1 MATPA
6 QRTNTWI
13 LDEWYDQAVA
23 GTTGGYNGAGEGYVW
38 GRNDE
43 GGLGINLSSNSE
55 SRSSP
60 TQLPGPW
67 REMSVTGDN
76 NYGIKTDGTLW
87 AWGNNTD
94 GELGQNTT
102 QKFSSPVQIGSDETW
117 RRISNYP
124 GGGMATKTDGSLWM
138 WGKNDEGMIGQNK
151 GEPSVGKYS
160 SPIQIPGTWSDNF
173 EAGGAAISA
182 VKTDGSLWFW
192 GRNSEGVFGL
202 NSPSPPNMRR
212 SSPVQLPGTWST
224 TKGQGWS
231 SSQTAIYLK
240 DDGTMWVWGR
250 NYRGVAGPGGP
261 NSRSSPVQI
270 TSGTTWSQVFI
281 GNDQA
286 LAVKTTGELY
296 AWGSNGNGMLAFGPS
311 GDNNQHPSPIQIGT
325 DTDWSKV
332 GGAFGG
338 NVTKSALK
346 QDGTLWAW
354 GEDPYGQLG
363 MGSILPAP
371 SGGYSSPKQVGGTN
385 GTNWAQTIKGE
396 YTNGA
401 AKEL

>member
-1 MATPA
+1 MAITDKE
-6 QRTNTWI
+6 QGVWI
-13 LDEWYDQAVA
+13 TEQVYNKQME
-23 GTTGGYNGAGEGYVW
+23 GGIWVYNGDGAGYVW

-60 TQLPGPW
+60 TQIPGPW
-67 REMSVTGDN
+67 KEMSVTGDN

-87 AWGNNTD
+87 GWGNNEY

-102 QKFSSPVQIGSDETW
+102 QKVSSPIQIGTEATW
-117 RRISNYP
+117 RRISNWP
-124 GGGMATKTDGSLWM
+124 GGGMATKTDGTLWM
-138 WGKNDEGMIGQNK
+138 WGKNDNGMLGQNQ

-160 SPIQIPGTWSDNF
+160 SPIQVAGTWSDNF

-182 VKTDGSLWFW
+182 VKTDGTLWFW
-192 GRNSEGVFGL
+192 GRNAEGVFGL

-224 TKGQGWS
+224 TKGQGWNTS
-231 SSQTAIYLK
+231 ETAIYLK
-240 DDGTMWVWGR
+240 DDGTMWVWGK
-250 NYRGVAGPGGP
+250 NYRGIAGPGGP
-261 NSRSSPVQI
+261 NSKSSPTQI

-281 GNDQA
+281 GLQQA

-296 AWGSNGNGMLAFGPS
+296 AWGSNGNGMLAYGPG

-332 GGAFGG
+332 GGAQGG

-354 GEDPYGQLG
+354 GENPYGQLNG
-363 MGSILPAP
+363 NEILPAP
-371 SGGYSSPKQVGGTN
+371 SGGYSSPKQIPGTH
-385 GTNWAQTIKGE
+385 WAQAIKGE

-401 AKEL
+401 AHLL

>member
-23 GTTGGYNGAGEGYVW
+23 GTTGGYNGAGAGFMW

-43 GGLGINLSSNSE
+43 GGLGLNQSSNSV

-60 TQLPGPW
+60 TQVPGSW
-67 REMSVTGDN
+67 KEMSVIGDSN
-76 NYGIKTDGTLW
+76 FGTKTDGTLW
-87 AWGNNTD
+87 AWGSNQN

-102 QKFSSPVQIGSDETW
+102 QHFSSPVQIGTETTW
-117 RRISNYP
+117 RRISSYP
-124 GGGMATKTDGSLWM
+124 SGGIATKTDGSLWM
-138 WGKNDEGMIGQNK
+138 WGKNDEGCLGQNQ

-173 EAGGAAISA
+173 EAGGAAVSA

-192 GRNSEGVFGL
+192 GRNAEGVFGDS
-202 NSPSPPNMRR
+202 SPNPPNMRR

-224 TKGQGWS
+224 TQGQGWS

-240 DDGTMWVWGR
+240 DDGTMWVWGK

-261 NSRSSPVQI
+261 NKKSSPTQI
-270 TSGTTWSQVFI
+270 PGTNWSQVFI
-281 GNDQA
+281 GSDQA

-296 AWGSNGNGMLAFGPS
+296 AWGSNGNGMLAYGPS
-311 GDNNQHPSPIQIGT
+311 GDNNQHPNPIQIGT

-332 GGAFGG
+332 GGAYGG

-346 QDGTLWAW
+346 TDGTLWAW
-354 GEDPYGQLG
+354 GENPYGQLNG
-363 MGSILPAP
+363 NEILPAP
-371 SGGYSSPKQVGGTN
+371 SGGYSSPKQIP
-385 GTNWAQTIKGE
+385 GTNWAQAIKGE

-401 AKEL
+401 AHLL

>member
-38 GRNDE
+38 GNNDE
-43 GGLGINLSSNSE
+43 GGLGINLAPNSE
-55 SRSSP
+55 RRSSP
-60 TQLPGPW
+60 TQLPGSW

-76 NYGIKTDGTLW
+76 NYGTKTDGSLW
-87 AWGNNTD
+87 AWGNNEY
-94 GELGQNTT
+94 GELGQGNKT
-102 QKFSSPVQIGSDETW
+102 KYSSPVQIGTDTTW
-117 RRISNYP
+117 RRVSNWP
-124 GGGMATKTDGSLWM
+124 TGGMATKTDGTLWM
-138 WGKNDEGMIGQNK
+138 WGRNENGVLAQNN
-151 GEPSVGKYS
+151 VDVNRS
-160 SPIQIPGTWSDNF
+160 SPVQIPGTWSDNF
-173 EAGGAAISA
+173 EAGYAAISA

-192 GRNSEGVFGL
+192 GRNAEGVFGL
-202 NSPSPPNMRR
+202 NSPSPPTMYR

-224 TKGQGWS
+224 TKGQGWNTS
-231 SSQTAIYLK
+231 ETAIYLK
-240 DDGTMWVWGR
+240 DNGTMWAWGK
-250 NYRGVAGPGGP
+250 NYRGSAGPGGP

-281 GNDQA
+281 GLQQA
-286 LAVKTTGELY
+286 MAVKTTGELY
-296 AWGSNGNGMLAFGPS
+296 AWGSNGQGMLAYGPG
-311 GDNNQHPSPIQIGT
+311 GDNSQHPSPIQIGT

-332 GGAFGG
+332 GGSQGG

-385 GTNWAQTIKGE
+385 GTNWSQTIKGE

-401 AKEL
+401 AKEI

>member
-1 MATPA
+1 MAITDKE
-6 QRTNTWI
+6 QGVWI
-13 LDEWYDQAVA
+13 TEQVYNKQME
-23 GTTGGYNGAGEGYVW
+23 GGIWVYNGDGAGYVW

-60 TQLPGPW
+60 TQIPGPW
-67 REMSVTGDN
+67 KEMSVTGDN

-87 AWGNNTD
+87 GWGNNEY

-102 QKFSSPVQIGSDETW
+102 QKVSSPIQIGTETTW
-117 RRISNYP
+117 RRISNWP
-124 GGGMATKTDGSLWM
+124 GGGMATKTDGTLWM
-138 WGKNDEGMIGQNK
+138 WGKNDNGMLGQNQ

-160 SPIQIPGTWSDNF
+160 SPIQVAGTWSDNF

-182 VKTDGSLWFW
+182 VKTDGTLWFW
-192 GRNSEGVFGL
+192 GRNAEGVFGL

-224 TKGQGWS
+224 TKGQGWMTS
-231 SSQTAIYLK
+231 ETAIYLK
-240 DDGTMWVWGR
+240 DDNTMWVWGK
-250 NYRGVAGPGGP
+250 NYRGTAGPGGP
-261 NSRSSPVQI
+261 NSKSSPTQI

-281 GNDQA
+281 GLQQA

-296 AWGSNGNGMLAFGPS
+296 AWGSNGNGMLAYGPG

-332 GGAFGG
+332 GGAQGG

-354 GEDPYGQLG
+354 GENPYGQLNG
-363 MGSILPAP
+363 NEILPAP
-371 SGGYSSPKQVGGTN
+371 SGGYSSPKQIPGTH
-385 GTNWAQTIKGE
+385 WAQAIKGE

-401 AKEL
+401 AHLL